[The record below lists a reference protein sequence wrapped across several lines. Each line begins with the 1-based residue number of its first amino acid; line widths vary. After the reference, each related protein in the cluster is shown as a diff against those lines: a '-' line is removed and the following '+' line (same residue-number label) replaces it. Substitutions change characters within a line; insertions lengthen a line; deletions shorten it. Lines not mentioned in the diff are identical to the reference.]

1 MAEKEHESLTHSNN
15 DDEPR
20 RTGVAEIL
28 IKNFWC
34 RIMAELYEDSL
45 KITLK
50 ESLERIADNVNDF
63 EIPSETDDLANRKR
77 TVTIRKKP
85 HEGLGISIKGG
96 KENRM
101 PILISKIFRGLAADS
116 TCQLYVGDAILA
128 VNNCNLREATHEEA
142 VQALKNAGEI
152 VNLEVKYLPEVVP
165 YFRKAS
171 ILTDIGWTMPET
183 SLFQSKNSN
192 TAKNSKE
199 TRLESPTDTIDT
211 TSDTAS
217 QSSQRSKIESKVIPL
232 LGAFV
237 HRIQLVRTIPNSNN
251 ISKQNKSPYYSPE
264 SDYNSATADNS
275 ITDSSINRKMDDA
288 SSIQQVIV
296 IQSPNLSKAC
306 VIRFYN
312 ESKCTSWFC
321 AIHKIVQ
328 NLNTK
333 IMKKVNQRKTFGY
346 FDNSRITYLG
356 WFQEHKDYII
366 PYYDS
371 NDSKLDSIKNSSC
384 STQPDNVSLFEQYE
398 QTTKW
403 RPLFLILTTRDL
415 YFYDTFPF
423 IGNKLIE
430 YKLLWPLLQTRFIYI
445 NNNNNEQTTTTTMK
459 NDIGHEVLADNSIKF
474 NRLQNSSQSSSLSS
488 LLQDSSL
495 ATTATQTL
503 STSGGCQFNPL
514 PIAFILRTGTSTGIQ
529 SRLFSA
535 QLYTEISHFSKK
547 IILCTFEYVRQLQ
560 NISVACLMDDDD
572 EESIE
577 CILQLHYKKGIT
589 INETRTGRI
598 MYRISFRQLCSTHD
612 DGNKMITFIYDQNRK
627 LELNLVQ
634 NAQAF
639 VFILHSFLAAQITE
653 INLNFQKLTT

>member
-1 MAEKEHESLTHSNN
+1 MESNN
-15 DDEPR
+15 KPL

-63 EIPSETDDLANRKR
+63 EIPTESDDLANRKR

-85 HEGLGISIKGG
+85 SEGLGISIKGG

-116 TCQLYVGDAILA
+116 TSQLYVGDAILA

-152 VNLEVKYLPEVVP
+152 VNLEVCTSYSLIVKYLPEVVP

-171 ILTDIGWTMPET
+171 ILTDIGWTLPET
-183 SLFQSKNSN
+183 SLKNSN
-192 TAKNSKE
+192 TSENSQE
-199 TRLESPTDTIDT
+199 TRLESLNITTDA
-211 TSDTAS
+211 AS
-217 QSSQRSKIESKVIPL
+217 QAIPKQSSQHSKIESKVIPL
-232 LGAFV
+232 TGVFV
-237 HRIQLVRTIPNSNN
+237 RRIQLARTSQNSQN

-264 SDYNSATADNS
+264 SDYNSATADIS
-275 ITDSSINRKMDDA
+275 ITESSTNRKINDP
-288 SSIQQVIV
+288 SLVQQVII

-306 VIRFYN
+306 IIRFYN

-328 NLNTK
+328 DLNTK
-333 IMKKVNQRKTFGY
+333 IIKNVNKQKTFGY
-346 FDNSRITYLG
+346 FDNSRITYIG
-356 WFQEHKDYII
+356 WFLEHKDYII
-366 PYYDS
+366 PY
-371 NDSKLDSIKNSSC
+371 NDSSDLKLDSIKNSSC
-384 STQPDNVSLFEQYE
+384 STQSDNVSLFEQYE
-398 QTTKW
+398 QTSKW

-415 YFYDTFPF
+415 YFYDKFPF
-423 IGNKLIE
+423 IGNELIE
-430 YKLLWPLLQTRFIYI
+430 YKFLWPLLQTRFIYLS
-445 NNNNNEQTTTTTMK
+445 NNNNQTMK
-459 NDIGHEVLADNSIKF
+459 ADNDQEFLPDNSLKF
-474 NRLQNSSQSSSLSS
+474 HKLQNSSQSSSLSS

-503 STSGGCQFNPL
+503 SNSGDCDFNPL
-514 PIAFILRTGTSTGIQ
+514 PIIFILRTGTITGIQ
-529 SRLFSA
+529 SRLFNA
-535 QLYTEISHFSKK
+535 QLYTEISNFSKK
-547 IILCTFEYVRQLQ
+547 IILCTFDYVRQLK
-560 NISVACLMDDDD
+560 NISFACLMDDD
-572 EESIE
+572 SIE
-577 CILQLHYKKGIT
+577 CILRLHYKKGIT
-589 INETRTGRI
+589 VTETRTGRI
-598 MYRISFRQLCSTHD
+598 MHQISFQQLRSTND
-612 DGNKMITFIYDQNRK
+612 DGNKMIIFLYDQDQK

-639 VFILHSFLAAQITE
+639 VFILHSFLAAQVTE
-653 INLNFQKLTT
+653 LNLNFQNSTT